1 MLTERPHRV
10 DRLRG
15 SPSSARAP
23 ETPHVSVARAP
34 VPIRSD
40 AGIGVDGLRWPGCNN
55 PGAQKRRLEAYVAAY
70 LRGLRTVRT

>member
-10 DRLRG
+10 DSLRA

-23 ETPHVSVARAP
+23 DAPDLSVARAP
-34 VPIRSD
+34 VPMRSD
-40 AGIGVDGLRWPGCNN
+40 AGIGVDGLRRPRCNN
-55 PGAQKRRLEAYVAAY
+55 PGAHKRGLEAYVAAY